1 MAESHPNNALEY
13 LKELNKDADLITAMQ
28 NDKRSNL
35 ENQFTISQDQVVI
48 KETIETFMQN
58 AQLLVDSHFDLRS
71 IILSIL
77 SKLTIIKVY
86 DFGVKCFNTLK
97 DLMLAG
103 KELNDQVME

>member
-1 MAESHPNNALEY
+1 MANSHPNNALEY
-13 LKELNKDADLITAMQ
+13 LKELYKDADLITAMQ
-28 NDKRSNL
+28 FGKKSVL
-35 ENQFTISQDQVVI
+35 EKQFTKSRDQVVI

-103 KELNDQVME
+103 KELND